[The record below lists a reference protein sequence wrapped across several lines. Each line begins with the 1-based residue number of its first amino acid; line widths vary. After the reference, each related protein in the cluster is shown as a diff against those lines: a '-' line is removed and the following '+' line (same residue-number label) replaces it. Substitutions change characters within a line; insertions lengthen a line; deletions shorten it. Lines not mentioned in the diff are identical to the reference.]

1 MSAAGGVLVLP
12 QLCLCARSLRSFV
25 PFPLISLRHVSP
37 LSEEIFLAYR
47 DPVDFSQQCE
57 HFTNFAE
64 HYVYFVF
71 GVTTAGRFVL
81 SLEHFGDVFDYQPE
95 QPVIRLTQAVM
106 EQKWL
111 PILNWW

>member
-1 MSAAGGVLVLP
+1 MQSSVSLAVLRKCWGWRTAAISFLVL
-12 QLCLCARSLRSFV
+12 LLELLDV
-25 PFPLISLRHVSP
+25 D
-37 LSEEIFLAYR
+37 EEIFLAYR
-47 DPVDFSQQCE
+47 EAVDFSQQCE
-57 HFTNFAE
+57 HFTNFAN

-81 SLEHFGDVFDYQPE
+81 SLEHYGDVFDDHYQPE
-95 QPVIRLTQAVM
+95 QPLIRLTQAVM